1 MHKNIE
7 EIEFTIFDTE
17 TTGLE
22 PESGDRIVEIAGI
35 RFKGKETI
43 ATFQSLVNPHRLI
56 SAGAFEVNKITQDM
70 LCGAPETKEIMPKF
84 LGFIHSSCLC
94 SYNATFDLE
103 FLNNEL
109 KLMGRNLPSNKP
121 VRQWFGFQNSQ
132 SHKPEGSGLASF
144 CQSHNTVVDI
154 LKMARRI
161 LPALER
167 YSLWF
172 VADRLGIKTKQEHR
186 AFSDVELTLN
196 VFNKLKEMLQAKG
209 ILDFTNFLSLFGL
222 NSQFLDD
229 INNQKLAKIQEAMDL
244 GVRLK
249 IKYLS
254 GSDASVTERDV
265 IPKEIR
271 QDKFKNYLVGYCCLR
286 NEERTFRIDGILHIE
301 VV

>member
-35 RFKGKETI
+35 RLKDKERI
-43 ATFQSLVNPHRLI
+43 ATFHTLVNPHRLI

-70 LCGAPETKEIMPKF
+70 LQNALAIEEVMPKF
-84 LGFIHSSCLC
+84 LDFIHGSCLC
-94 SYNATFDLE
+94 SYNATFDLG

-109 KLMGRNLPSNKP
+109 KLMGQNLPSDKP
-121 VRQWFGFQNSQ
+121 VRQWFGFQNS
-132 SHKPEGSGLASF
+132 
-144 CQSHNTVVDI
+144 QSHNTVVDI

-161 LPALER
+161 LPSLER

-196 VFNKLKEMLQAKG
+196 VFNKLKGMLQAKG

-254 GSDASVTERDV
+254 GSDAAVTERDV

-271 QDKFKNYLVGYCCLR
+271 QDKNKNYLVGYCCLR